1 VTGGTV
7 SAVGGNLA
15 GVGGAVPK
23 IGGAARGIG
32 GKDRQTGGTAPAAG
46 VIASKNREQRWNFGG
61 TAAEFAGTGKIFAG
75 GKNRFPDP
83 PDPDVFDDLAFVG
96 V

>member
-1 VTGGTV
+1 
-7 SAVGGNLA
+7 
-15 GVGGAVPK
+15 
-23 IGGAARGIG
+23 
-32 GKDRQTGGTAPAAG
+32 